1 MNRMIRMDAMIRF
14 LLALAAAAVAANG
27 LAQDSYPSKP
37 IRIVIGYSA
46 GGGNDI
52 IVRVM
57 TQEMSKSLGQ
67 PVIVENKPGA
77 QSIIAAEYVA
87 KSAPDGYTILMGPSG
102 PMTINPATYSKLPYD
117 PVKDFAP
124 VSMITTFPLIA
135 VVSATSDIK
144 SIKQLVDYAKANPA
158 KANYASSAGIFQ
170 IATEL
175 FKQRTGANFVMIPY
189 KGSGESVQAV
199 IGGQV
204 TLTIVD
210 PPPAAGPIKG
220 GTVRPLAVTSAKRHP
235 GFPDV
240 PTMAEA
246 GVPEMEVPVWTAFF
260 VPAKTPP
267 AIVARLQKEVA
278 RVVQTAEVR
287 ERFTAMGIEP
297 VGGSAEDLGRQVKA
311 DIVKWT
317 AVAKAANIKND

>member
-1 MNRMIRMDAMIRF
+1 MFLRRCACIFFILGGTAWLAPAPGQDAF
-14 LLALAAAAVAANG
+14 
-27 LAQDSYPSKP
+27 PSKP
-37 IRIVIGYSA
+37 IRIVVGYSA

-57 TQEMSKSLGQ
+57 APELSKGLGQ
-67 PVIVENKPGA
+67 PVIIENKPGA
-77 QSIIAAEYVA
+77 QSIIAAELVA
-87 KSAPDGYTILMGPSG
+87 KSSADGYTVLMGPSG
-102 PMTINPATYSKLPYD
+102 PMTINPATYSRLPYD
-117 PVKDFAP
+117 PIKDFVP
-124 VSMITTFPLIA
+124 VSMISTFPLIA
-135 VVSATSDIK
+135 VVSASSPIK
-144 SIKQLVDYAKANPA
+144 NVKELVDYAKANPG

-175 FKQRTGANFVMIPY
+175 FKQRTGTDFVMIPY

-220 GTVRPLAVTSAKRHP
+220 GTVRALAVTSRQRHP

-246 GVPEMEVPVWTAFF
+246 GVKDMVVPVWTAFF
-260 VPAKTPP
+260 LPAKTPP

-278 RVVQTAEVR
+278 RVVHAPEVK
-287 ERFTAMGIEP
+287 ERFAGMGIEP
-297 VGGSAEDLGRQVKA
+297 VGGTSDDLARAVA
-311 DIVKWT
+311 SDIAKWT